1 MRRLRMSAV
10 IIYALIGLLIVG
22 IIIGSL
28 SRKRVYKEVD
38 RLEQWKMTIM
48 NEPVTEEIS
57 KIKGLTMSGETEQ
70 RFESWRAEWD
80 DIVTHQLPDIEEKMF
95 DVEESANRY
104 RFRKSKRL
112 LSEID
117 YTLAAIETHMKN
129 MIEEIDELVESEE
142 RNREEISEVK
152 HYYDETK
159 KKLWVK
165 RSTLGNTVASLD
177 DMMKEMNTSFE
188 KFNEETEEGN
198 YLQAR
203 TVLTRMKEILQRVNL
218 LMEEVPQYLILIEKD
233 IPKQLLDLEKGL
245 AEMEEKGFPIK
256 HFSFSSQIIEIR
268 ERLITFAS
276 LLDQVKIEEI
286 KEPTEEMQKEI
297 DGIYEEL
304 EYEALSKQV
313 VTQQISEL
321 AQRVNHLPTLYQH
334 LIEETEEVKLNY
346 RLSEEEYKNQYK
358 LEKTVKDITQQFLL
372 IEDYTENQKQTYTSI
387 RTMVDEFMTQL
398 EDGEQKLRGA
408 KEVLEEMRS
417 DERKAE
423 ETLRQLKQRLITGQ
437 KRLQKSNIPGLPS
450 HILKEM
456 DNAEEYFIQ
465 ASNKLDEVPLSI
477 DEVTSHVDKAY
488 DHIENFMDVLNEMI
502 EKATLAEKVIQ
513 YGNRYRRQDDRI
525 NIQLLQAEDA
535 FRNYQYEEALDIS
548 VKAIK
553 PYDPQIVEKVQ
564 TDEVIQPSV

>member
-1 MRRLRMSAV
+1 MSAV

>member
-465 ASNKLDEVPLSI
+465 ASDKLDEVPLSI